1 MLLNRLRTILVVRR
15 PFLRSPNTLELENL
29 ALRHQIYIFRRSA
42 KKRLALTQA
51 DSVFWVV
58 LSQIWSQWRAA
69 LAIVQPDTVI
79 AWHRKGFRLF
89 WTWKVWRGK
98 PGRAGVPREVRD
110 LIPRM
115 SRENPL
121 CGAAHIH
128 AEL

>member
-1 MLLNRLRTILVVRR
+1 
-15 PFLRSPNTLELENL
+15 LRSRTTLELENL

-51 DSVFWVV
+51 DGIEVTTPTPSNASVFWVV

-79 AWHRKGFRLF
+79 AWHGKGFRLF

-121 CGAAHIH
+121 WVR
-128 AEL
+128 LTSMPS